1 MGTANIKVSSYIT
14 KFKVNNFTLKANITT
29 LSANTATWM
38 VIFDIYYLLFNN
50 SAELQNY
57 S

>member
-1 MGTANIKVSSYIT
+1 MGTANIMVSSYIT
-14 KFKVNNFTLKANITT
+14 KFKINNFAFKANITT